1 MKAWEAAYVGGIIDG
16 EGSIT
21 LTKMHKGENRRP
33 CITITSTDWELL
45 IYVQSLIG
53 GRIVNKKNYN
63 PEHHLKAY
71 TLFIK
76 KKEDVFFTLEKIYP
90 FLRIHRKKK
99 RARWILN
106 HYNEVTPRNGK
117 YTEKL
122 LKEKLLFEENFFK
135 I

>member
-1 MKAWEAAYVGGIIDG
+1 METWEAAYVAGIIDG

-33 CITITSTDWELL
+33 CLTITSTDIELL
-45 IYVQSLIG
+45 TYLHSLIG
-53 GRIVNKKNYN
+53 GTIVNKKNYKPN
-63 PEHHLKAY
+63 QHKKAY

-76 KKEDVFFTLEKIYP
+76 KKEDVFSTLEKIYP
-90 FLRIHRKKK
+90 FLRIHKKK
-99 RARWILN
+99 RRVQWILK
-106 HYNEVTPRNGK
+106 YYDAVTPRNGK
-117 YTEKL
+117 YSEEL